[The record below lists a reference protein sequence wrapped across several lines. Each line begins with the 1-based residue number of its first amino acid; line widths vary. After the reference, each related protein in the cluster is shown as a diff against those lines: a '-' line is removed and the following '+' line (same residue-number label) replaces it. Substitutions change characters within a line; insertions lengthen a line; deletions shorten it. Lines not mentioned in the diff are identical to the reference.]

1 MAHPHDLQRASLGQ
15 DGCAFIDA
23 DTDIFIPPDGKVVV
37 AIQCL
42 GVTEFDLLVS
52 EDPNRFFNTAGSAHS
67 NSDITVGASGGTATE
82 GAGFIDTTGTP
93 ASSLI
98 GKSLY
103 LKGSGAFLA
112 KVKSVGVD
120 ASGGSDASTL
130 ELDRNVT
137 ISNDAVLAVTDG
149 DEGSGGVTLA
159 TANVFPSGMTIYGRW
174 TAVSLAGNQTSDG
187 AVLYL
192 GPGNYHPE

>member
-23 DTDIFIPPDGKVVV
+23 NADIFIPPDGKVVV

-52 EDPNRFFNTAGSAHS
+52 EDPNRFFNTASSAHGIAQ
-67 NSDITVGASGGTATE
+67 DTVSTGGTGVT
-82 GAGFIDTTGTP
+82 FIDMDGDAT
-93 ASSLI
+93 ASVGDSM
-98 GKSLY
+98 Y
-103 LKGSGAFLA
+103 LASTGAFIA
-112 KVKSVGVD
+112 KVKSVGVASNGSAD
-120 ASGGSDASTL
+120 ASAI
-130 ELDRNVT
+130 ELDRAATVT
-137 ISNDAVLAVTDG
+137 TAAHIFTNSNQ
-149 DEGSGGVTLA
+149 GSGGVTLA
-159 TANVFPSGMTIYGRW
+159 TNNVFPSGMTIYGRW
-174 TAVSLAGNQTSDG
+174 TVVSLAADQTTDG

>member
-1 MAHPHDLQRASLGQ
+1 MAHPHDLQRANLGQ

-23 DTDIFIPPDGKVVV
+23 DADIFIPPDGKVVI

-52 EDPNRFFNTAGSAHS
+52 EDPNRFFNTASSAHGIAQ
-67 NSDITVGASGGTATE
+67 DTVSTGGSGVT
-82 GAGFIDTTGTP
+82 FIDMDGDAT
-93 ASSLI
+93 ASVGDSM
-98 GKSLY
+98 Y
-103 LKGSGAFLA
+103 LASTGAFIA
-112 KVKSVGVD
+112 KVKSVGVASNGSAD
-120 ASGGSDASTL
+120 ASAI
-130 ELDRNVT
+130 ELDRAATVT
-137 ISNDAVLAVTDG
+137 TAAHIFTNSNQ
-149 DEGSGGVTLA
+149 GSGGVTLA

-174 TAVSLAGNQTSDG
+174 TAVSLAADQTGDG